1 MMDDKK
7 NGESLPSILS
17 PRSVL
22 RWRRLLITCLIV
34 VPLLG
39 LLAFGFTRDAR
50 YISSPLIGQRAPDFT
65 VRLFNGDEIKLG
77 QLRGKVV
84 FLNFWASW
92 CLPCRTEAREL
103 EAAWHKLKDK
113 DVIFLG
119 IDIQDREEDAKAFL
133 REFHVTYPN
142 GRDLSGK
149 VAVEYGV
156 WGVPETFIIDPTGT
170 ITYKHVGTPGNEIIS
185 VKIQEARTGLVTAK
199 EGKGSYQPIR

>member
-1 MMDDKK
+1 MIEDRKK
-7 NGESLPSILS
+7 PHPPSSILC
-17 PRSVL
+17 PRRL
-22 RWRRLLITCLIV
+22 TRWRRLLITCLILL
-34 VPLLG
+34 PLLG

-77 QLRGKVV
+77 QLGGKVV

-92 CLPCRTEAREL
+92 CLPCRAEAREL
-103 EAAWHKLKDK
+103 EAAWRNLKDQ

-119 IDIQDREEDAKAFL
+119 INIQDREEDARTFL
-133 REFHVTYPN
+133 GEFQVTYPN

-185 VKIQEARTGLVTAK
+185 AKIQDARAGLVTAK